1 MFEGAV
7 LPVRATGGVRPGT
20 VRALLGVLLLAVGLA
35 GCPSVSDGA
44 APGADWTVVHV
55 VDGDTVDVRAGDGQ
69 QERIRIV
76 GIDTPERGECGF
88 GPSTSAMQDLVL
100 EREVE
105 VTPAAR
111 TERDRYGRLLAYI
124 DVDGVDAGLALIE
137 AGLAVA
143 RYDSRDG
150 YGRHPR
156 EERYVAADAATEHVC
171 S

>member
-1 MFEGAV
+1 MRVVGE
-7 LPVRATGGVRPGT
+7 VRPST
-20 VRALLGVLLLAVGLA
+20 SRVLLAVLLLAVGLA
-35 GCPSVSDGA
+35 GCPGPSARDGA
-44 APGADWTVVHV
+44 EDAIWTVVHV
-55 VDGDTVDVRAGDGQ
+55 VDGDTVDVRAGDGR

-88 GPSTSAMQDLVL
+88 GPSSSTMESLVL

-105 VTPAAR
+105 VTLAAR
-111 TERDRYGRLLAYI
+111 DERDRYGRLLAYI
-124 DVDGVDAGLALIE
+124 DVEGVDAGLTLIE

-156 EERYVAADAATEHVC
+156 EERYVAADAATEHLC
-171 S
+171 SRE